1 MENNVA
7 VVQPTPHLKSKDL
20 NIRKNI
26 QKPAQ
31 SPTRGSNTES
41 EYYSIT
47 ICSYSEYIYTTYIYI
62 YLFYS
67 TLL

>member
-26 QKPAQ
+26 QKPQ
-31 SPTRGSNTES
+31 SPTRGTNTES
-41 EYYSIT
+41 EYYST
-47 ICSYSEYIYTTYIYI
+47 FVCCLY
-62 YLFYS
+62 
-67 TLL
+67 